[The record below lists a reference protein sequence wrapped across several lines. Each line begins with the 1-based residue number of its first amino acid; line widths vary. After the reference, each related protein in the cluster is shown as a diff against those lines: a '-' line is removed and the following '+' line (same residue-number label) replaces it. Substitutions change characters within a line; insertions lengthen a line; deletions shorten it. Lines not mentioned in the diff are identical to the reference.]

1 MTGSTLAEWAALCL
15 LLVLASA
22 AGVSIAAR
30 LPWSGPARESGW
42 SLAVGLG
49 LGPFLSGLLTVGVL
63 GILPGASHGL
73 HLSIVLTGL
82 FLLAISAPRQ
92 HARGPGEVA
101 TVPHGSRLAPRAFML
116 LAAAWSL
123 ALVIGTV
130 LTPLTQND
138 ALEYAT
144 VGRILFETRDLSGS
158 PPINPG
164 AYQSGFYHPWT
175 HPPLYVAM
183 IYLAHLLQGDA
194 DSPGLMRMIAPWCA
208 LAAAFLVYRLGSRM
222 GQVAGAAAAILF
234 ISTPLFFLGAIAGLI
249 DGLPILGSALVLAL
263 VTGLGAGPAARGLL
277 CGTALGAALWTH
289 SQAILLLPLTAISVA
304 LYRGL
309 SDRRGVAI
317 ELFAAFAMAA
327 ALGCWPYLRNLWLLG
342 SAISDN
348 PAVFALPRQAWPE
361 YFTIMRGVEH
371 AGAVIQYGVLK
382 GFFSLEAY
390 SITFWAML
398 VGAIQY
404 VALRK
409 RDHGPILTRPGVDPA
424 DPSGIVRTSLG
435 LVVCYVGG
443 VVLSILIGM
452 DIMVKNERYM
462 LIILPAVALVFA
474 FSLRG
479 SQRSMGGRMLAG
491 AFVGIATAQL
501 VGLSTYVFS
510 TSGID
515 LRAAAFD
522 TDSALRA
529 QPEFAAVRYLAGA
542 TDSKSLVLTLKPADM
557 YYSGRRMMSYLDP
570 RLVPFYAEREP
581 RQAAEF
587 LHKLGIT
594 HIHVPDHHLPPV
606 YNSALQ
612 DLLRD
617 PQLSTLEFSDGG
629 YQVYALR
636 PSNLRPVQVIDMT
649 PGAIEW
655 KRSANLI
662 LGGRK
667 ALGRIALR
675 QGPLLPGAISTGG
688 LPLGFFDRDTSTTL
702 SSVPVAVDP
711 DCEYGLDI
719 HVDGRGAVRAW
730 LLERAAAHPRD
741 MSRRSPVPAQRTPIG
756 DFFLSPDQPGRSLA
770 YRVRTKATTHS
781 ISLELEH
788 LGRSQLDV
796 HRVVLVHLANPAEP
810 KPTGTH
816 TDSDAVRKPR

>member
-1 MTGSTLAEWAALCL
+1 
-15 LLVLASA
+15 
-22 AGVSIAAR
+22 
-30 LPWSGPARESGW
+30 
-42 SLAVGLG
+42 
-49 LGPFLSGLLTVGVL
+49 
-63 GILPGASHGL
+63 
-73 HLSIVLTGL
+73 
-82 FLLAISAPRQ
+82 
-92 HARGPGEVA
+92 
-101 TVPHGSRLAPRAFML
+101 ML

-123 ALVIGTV
+123 ALVLGAV

-158 PPINPG
+158 PPISPG

-183 IYLAHLLQGDA
+183 IYLAHLLQGNA

-208 LAAAFLVYRLGSRM
+208 LAAAFLVYRLGTRM

-249 DGLPILGSALVLAL
+249 DALPILGSALVLAL
-263 VTGLGAGPAARGLL
+263 VTGLGAGPVARGLL
-277 CGTALGAALWTH
+277 YGAALGATLWTH
-289 SQAILLLPLTAISVA
+289 SQAILLLPLTAVSVA
-304 LYRGL
+304 LYRGF
-309 SDRRGVAI
+309 SDRRGIVI
-317 ELFAAFAMAA
+317 ELMAALTMAA
-327 ALGCWPYLRNLWLLG
+327 AFGCWPYLRNLWLLG
-342 SAISDN
+342 SAVSDN

-371 AGAVIQYGVLK
+371 IGAVIQYGVLK

-390 SITFWAML
+390 SLTFWAML

-409 RDHGPILTRPGVDPA
+409 RDHDQIVACPGVVPA

-435 LVVCYVGG
+435 LVACYVGG
-443 VVLSILIGM
+443 VVLSILIGL

-474 FSLRG
+474 FSLRE
-479 SQRSMGGRMLAG
+479 SQPTKGGRMLSG
-491 AFVGIATAQL
+491 VFVGIATVQL
-501 VGLSTYVFS
+501 IGLSTYVFS

-529 QPEFAAVRYLAGA
+529 RPEFAAVRYLADA
-542 TDSKSLVLTLKPADM
+542 TDPKSLVLTLKPSDM
-557 YYSGRRMMSYLDP
+557 YYSERRMMSYLDP
-570 RLVPFYAEREP
+570 RLIPFYAERNP
-581 RQAAEF
+581 RQAADF

-612 DLLRD
+612 NLLRD

-636 PSNLRPVQVIDMT
+636 PSNLRPTQVIDMT

-667 ALGRIALR
+667 ALGRVSLG
-675 QGPLLPGAISTGG
+675 QHPLPPGAMSTGG

-702 SSVPVAVDP
+702 SSAPVSVGP

-730 LLERAAAHPRD
+730 ILERAPAHPRD
-741 MSRRSPVPAQRTPIG
+741 MSRRSPAPTRRTPIG

-770 YRVRTKATTHS
+770 YRVRTSATTHS
-781 ISLELEH
+781 ISLQLEH
-788 LGRSQLDV
+788 LGRSQLEV
-796 HRVVLVHLANPAEP
+796 HRAVLVRLANPAEP
-810 KPTGTH
+810 KPAKPH
-816 TDSDAVRKPR
+816 TAVDAPRKPR